1 MKLLNISET
10 SQENQKYSIVSPSID
25 IQTLDILNSLESAQN
40 SIVKVVNCYE
50 FEQDDKILLFLEYEE
65 IPSGYI
71 SLS

>member
-10 SQENQKYSIVSPSID
+10 SQENKKYSVVSPSID